1 MNILVIVVKLSIF
14 HLDKSLLKFVALL
27 NILCEVVTEETS
39 HELMSISNEELPS
52 NILDISSQEE
62 TSHPDILSLKVS
74 LSLNRYDISL
84 CSRLDMPQ
92 DETFSVDIKL
102 SIRRLTQ
109 NSKIVQMRQ
118 LCSPSSALT

>member
-14 HLDKSLLKFVALL
+14 HLDKSLLKLVALL
-27 NILCEVVTEETS
+27 NILFDVVTEETS

-84 CSRLDMPQ
+84 CNRLDMPQ
-92 DETFSVDIKL
+92 DETFSEDNKL

-118 LCSPSSALT
+118 LCSASTVLT

>member
-14 HLDKSLLKFVALL
+14 HLDKSLLKLMALL
-27 NILCEVVTEETS
+27 NILFDVVTEETS
-39 HELMSISNEELPS
+39 HILMSISNEELPS

-84 CSRLDMPQ
+84 CNRLDMQ
-92 DETFSVDIKL
+92 HDETFSEDDKL

-109 NSKIVQMRQ
+109 NSAD
-118 LCSPSSALT
+118 ALTM